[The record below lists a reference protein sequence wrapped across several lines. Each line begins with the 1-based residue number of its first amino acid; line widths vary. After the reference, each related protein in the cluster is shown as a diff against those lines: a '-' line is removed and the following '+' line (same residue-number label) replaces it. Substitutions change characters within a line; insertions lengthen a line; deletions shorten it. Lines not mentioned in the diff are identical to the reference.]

1 LSDSSYPSEHVRQNA
16 TVASYL
22 YPSSDNGAWIVS
34 EDKVLIGS
42 ANDPAA
48 LDTVFR
54 SRMLSLFGFGT
65 IQGLLKE
72 RVSLFPE
79 PVLAAA
85 RRNLELYK
93 RYRHLLH
100 NDCYHQ
106 LPAGSAEKQWQATQF
121 ISPAAK
127 EAVILVFKG
136 ESSQETVQ
144 VRLRGVQTSA
154 TYEIAFAN
162 GGPPLQAGGDELLS
176 KGITVSLAH
185 PATSEV
191 VFLRMLA

>member
-1 LSDSSYPSEHVRQNA
+1 
-16 TVASYL
+16 
-22 YPSSDNGAWIVS
+22 
-34 EDKVLIGS
+34 
-42 ANDPAA
+42 
-48 LDTVFR
+48 
-54 SRMLSLFGFGT
+54 
-65 IQGLLKE
+65 
-72 RVSLFPE
+72 
-79 PVLAAA
+79 VLAAA